1 MSKTTVLNIHESC
14 IVKLYIN
21 EPSSKVSELEY
32 RIRLF
37 AHIPYHNGLQLIN
50 QNSKI

>member
-21 EPSSKVSELEY
+21 EPSSKD

-50 QNSKI
+50 QNFKI